1 MEEKTAK
8 KHGNRGFKTSMLM
21 IALIPMIIVTVCL
34 TLTSIVMQERALK
47 QSYKD
52 RLSSVDAMLYEQ
64 YKRSADGVESLTY
77 DESTDVT
84 TMNGEQIAGGDST
97 KMEQQFDT
105 YKKNYDIDCTLFV
118 GDTCRVTSV
127 VGEDGNKA
135 VGTQASSEVIST
147 VLQGGQE
154 YSSENTKVAGKS
166 YFVYYTPIKDGTGA
180 IVGMFFTGIPRAEYE
195 TALKSAMATM
205 LVIAA
210 ILLVLTIV
218 IVSLLATRITNFIL
232 DADKAN
238 AQIAEGNL
246 TFEVNDKAMARG
258 DELGELVRNADALR
272 NKLTEVIGKIN
283 GKAAEIKDSAAT
295 MSESA
300 RTTEENTQS
309 VTQAVGEIATGA
321 TSQAETVQEGV
332 EAIGEIVTSVGTLT
346 EEVAGS
352 DEKASDMAASSDQ
365 MKASFDEL
373 KEAMSQ
379 TEMSLAEVADAMK
392 AVDSYV
398 GEVQEAVTAIDSIA
412 GQTNLLS
419 LNASIEAARAG
430 EAGKGFAVVAE
441 EISHLA
447 DQSKESAGSIAEIMN
462 HLSDRSSSAVK
473 TVDQL
478 TEIINRQQEISGSA
492 QESVE
497 SVSAAIADVRD
508 SFARTKDECDN
519 IRTKCNAVNDTMS
532 SLSAISEQN
541 AASSEETSA
550 SMEQVNNTV
559 TDIKDLSARLSSISE
574 ELNEMLAYFTTE

>member
-1 MEEKTAK
+1 MNT
-8 KHGNRGFKTSMLM
+8 KHKSRRGFRTTMLL
-21 IALIPMIIVTVCL
+21 IALVPMVIVTIFMAM
-34 TLTSIVMQERALK
+34 TSIIMQKEALK
-47 QSYKD
+47 ESYID

-64 YKRSADGVESLTY
+64 YKRSADGVGSLTY
-77 DESTDVT
+77 DEATDTT
-84 TMNGEQIAGGDST
+84 TMNGEVIAGGDST
-97 KMEQQFDT
+97 RMEQTFDT

-118 GDTCRVTSV
+118 GDTRRVTSL
-127 VGEDGNKA
+127 VGEDGQK
-135 VGTQASSEVIST
+135 VIGTQASEEVVNA
-147 VLQGGQE
+147 VLKNGNN
-154 YSSENTKVAGKS
+154 YSSDNTKVAGKP
-166 YFVYYTPIKDGTGA
+166 YFVYYTPIKDDTGA
-180 IVGMFFTGIPRAEYE
+180 IVGMFFTGIPRADFEN
-195 TALKSAMATM
+195 ALRSSMITM

-210 ILLVLTIV
+210 ILLVITI
-218 IVSLLATRITNFIL
+218 IVVSFLARRITNFIQ

-238 AQIAEGNL
+238 SQIAEGNL
-246 TFEVNDKAMARG
+246 TFEVNEKSMARQ

-283 GKAAEIKDSAAT
+283 GKAEEIKDSAAT

-309 VTQAVGEIATGA
+309 VTQAVSEIASGA

-332 EAIGEIVTSVGTLT
+332 EAIGDIVNSVGTLT

-352 DEKASDMAASSDQ
+352 DEKAGDMAASSDQ
-365 MKASFDEL
+365 MKNSFDEL
-373 KEAMSQ
+373 REAMSQ

-398 GEVQEAVTAIDSIA
+398 GEVQEAVSAIDSIA

-447 DQSKESAGSIAEIMN
+447 DQSKESAGSIGEIMN
-462 HLSDRSSSAVK
+462 HLADRSSSAVK

-478 TEIINRQQEISGSA
+478 TEIINRQQEISQSA

-497 SVSAAIADVRD
+497 SVSQSIAEVRD

-532 SLSAISEQN
+532 SLSAISEEN
-541 AASSEETSA
+541 AASSQETSA

-559 TDIKDLSARLSSISE
+559 TDIRDLSGRLSSISE
-574 ELNEMLAYFTTE
+574 ELNELLAYFTTE

>member
-1 MEEKTAK
+1 MKEKHRSK
-8 KHGNRGFKTSMLM
+8 RGFRTSLLLIALVPMVLVAIFLTLASIILQKNSLKTSY
-21 IALIPMIIVTVCL
+21 
-34 TLTSIVMQERALK
+34 Q
-47 QSYKD
+47 D
-52 RLSSVDAMLYEQ
+52 RLESVDAMLYEQ
-64 YKRSADGVESLTY
+64 YKRSADGVDSLTY
-77 DESTDVT
+77 DEATDTV
-84 TMNGEQIAGGDST
+84 TMNGEIVADSENT
-97 KMEQQFDT
+97 RMEQTFDT

-118 GDTCRVTSV
+118 GDTRRVTSV
-127 VGEDGNKA
+127 VGEDGKKA
-135 VGTQASSEVIST
+135 IGTPAAAAVVDA
-147 VLQGGQE
+147 VLKQGRT
-154 YSSENTKVAGKS
+154 YSSENTKVAGKA
-166 YFVYYTPIKDGTGA
+166 YFVYYTPIKDNTGA
-180 IVGMFFTGIPRAEYE
+180 VVGMFFTGIPRAEYE
-195 TALKSAMATM
+195 GALKATMTTM
-205 LVIAA
+205 LVLAA
-210 ILLVLTIV
+210 ILLVITIV
-218 IVSLLATRITNFIL
+218 IVSLLARRITGFIQ

-246 TFEVNDKAMARG
+246 TFEVDEKSMERP

-272 NKLTEVIGKIN
+272 NKLTEVIGRIN
-283 GKAAEIKDSAAT
+283 GKAEEIKDSAAT

-309 VTQAVGEIATGA
+309 VTRAVGEIATGA

-332 EAIGEIVTSVGTLT
+332 EAIGDIVNSVGALT

-365 MKASFDEL
+365 MKNSFDEL
-373 KEAMSQ
+373 REAMSQ

-462 HLSDRSSSAVK
+462 HLSDRSSSAVQ

-478 TEIINRQQEISGSA
+478 TEIINRQQEISESA

-497 SVSAAIADVRD
+497 GVSAAIADVRS
-508 SFARTKDECDN
+508 SFARTKDECSN
-519 IRTKCNAVNDTMS
+519 IQEKCNAVNDTMS

-550 SMEQVNNTV
+550 SMEQVNSTV
-559 TDIKDLSARLSSISE
+559 TDIKDLSSRLSSISE
-574 ELNEMLAYFTTE
+574 ELNEMLSYFTTE